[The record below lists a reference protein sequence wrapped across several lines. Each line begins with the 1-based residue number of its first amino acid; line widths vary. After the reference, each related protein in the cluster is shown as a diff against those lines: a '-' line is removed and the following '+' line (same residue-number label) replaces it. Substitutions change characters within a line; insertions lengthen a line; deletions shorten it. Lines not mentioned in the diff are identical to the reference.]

1 MHVSGFFLY
10 NKSSALI
17 IHNPRSEITERKIRK
32 KYELNEN
39 KNPRN
44 RHTILSYSTEV

>member
-1 MHVSGFFLY
+1 MFLGFFLY
-10 NKSSALI
+10 NKSSTLI
-17 IHNPRSEITERKIRK
+17 IHNPRSEITVPEKLEK